1 MARSTQRKLEYAKEY
16 YERNKERI
24 LERRRERW
32 QNADDSMKERQREWS
47 KEYYYRNAEKSNAK
61 AVEWMRNNK
70 ELVNARERLR
80 RYKKQNKIELIEREE
95 KLIAELVAARQNKRV
110 ELNE

>member
-80 RYKKQNKIELIEREE
+80 RYKKQNKVELIEREE
-95 KLIAELVAARQNKRV
+95 KLIAELLAARQNKRDQQ
-110 ELNE
+110 NE

>member
-32 QNADDSMKERQREWS
+32 QNADNEMRERQREWS

-95 KLIAELVAARQNKRV
+95 KLIAELIAARQNKRDQQ
-110 ELNE
+110 NE

>member
-80 RYKKQNKIELIEREE
+80 RYKKQNKVELIEREE
-95 KLIAELVAARQNKRV
+95 KLIAELIAARQNKR
-110 ELNE
+110 EQQNE

>member
-32 QNADDSMKERQREWS
+32 KNADDEMKERQREWS

-80 RYKKQNKIELIEREE
+80 RYKKQNKVELIEREE
-95 KLIAELVAARQNKRV
+95 KLIAELVAARQNKR
-110 ELNE
+110 EQQNE

>member
-80 RYKKQNKIELIEREE
+80 RYKKQNKVELIEREE
-95 KLIAELVAARQNKRV
+95 KLIAELLAARQNKRKQQ
-110 ELNE
+110 NE

>member
-95 KLIAELVAARQNKRV
+95 KLIAELVAARENKRDQQ
-110 ELNE
+110 NE

>member
-32 QNADDSMKERQREWS
+32 QNADTEMRERQREWS

>member
-32 QNADDSMKERQREWS
+32 QNADDRMKERQREWS

-80 RYKKQNKIELIEREE
+80 RYKKQNKTELIEREE
-95 KLIAELVAARQNKRV
+95 KLIAELVATRQNKRV
-110 ELNE
+110 ELDE

>member
-32 QNADDSMKERQREWS
+32 QNADDRMKERQREWS

-95 KLIAELVAARQNKRV
+95 KLIAELVAARENKRDQQ
-110 ELNE
+110 NE

>member
-24 LERRRERW
+24 LERRRKRW
-32 QNADDSMKERQREWS
+32 QNADDEMRQRQREWS
-47 KEYYYRNAEKSNAK
+47 KEYYYRNAEKSNSK
-61 AVEWMRNNK
+61 TVEWMRNNR

-80 RYKKQNKIELIEREE
+80 RYKRQNKMELIEREE
-95 KLIAELVAARQNKRV
+95 KLIAELIAARQNKRLSQD
-110 ELNE
+110 E

>member
-32 QNADDSMKERQREWS
+32 QNADDRMKERQREWS

>member
-80 RYKKQNKIELIEREE
+80 RYKKQNKVELIEREE
-95 KLIAELVAARQNKRV
+95 KLIAELLAARQNKR
-110 ELNE
+110 EQQNE